1 MKGGGEDM
9 TGEKMGFTT
18 DELDWRSWLR
28 IVDVN
33 EASAEQIT
41 VLEESN
47 SRAKTSEYYLTL
59 IHDTEALRQRSR
71 LFNAVMYGRDGLS
84 RAERELSTVA
94 VSRINGC
101 PYCASVH
108 SRLFIQLAKKPEV
121 IQSLFDKGV
130 DDAELPSREWALV
143 EYAAKLTRHPT
154 QMTAADLEPLRTEGF
169 SDLEILDA
177 THAIAMFAWA
187 NRLMQTLGEPVAKAQ
202 K

>member
-1 MKGGGEDM
+1 M
-9 TGEKMGFTT
+9 TKIGFTT
-18 DELDWRSWLR
+18 DELDWKSWLN
-28 IVDVN
+28 IVDV
-33 EASAEQIT
+33 ESATPEQIA

-59 IHDTEALRQRSR
+59 IHDVEALRQRSR

-84 RAERELSTVA
+84 RPERELSTVA

-108 SRLFIQLAKKPEV
+108 SRLFVQLAKKPEI
-121 IQSLFDKGV
+121 IQSIFDKGV
-130 DDAELPSREWALV
+130 DDADLPPREAALV
-143 EYAAKLTRHPT
+143 EYAAKLTRQPA
-154 QMTAADLEPLRTEGF
+154 QMSAADLEPLRAAGY

-187 NRLMQTLGEPVAKAQ
+187 NRLMQTLGEPVAKQA
-202 K
+202 

>member
-1 MKGGGEDM
+1 MSASSRP
-9 TGEKMGFTT
+9 EKIGFTT
-18 DELDWRSWLR
+18 DELDWASWLVPVE
-28 IVDVN
+28 ID
-33 EASAEQIT
+33 EATPEQIA

-47 SRAKTSEYYLTL
+47 SRAKTSQYYLTL
-59 IHDTEALRQRSR
+59 VHDTEVLRQRSR

-108 SRLFIQLAKKPEV
+108 SRLYIQLAKKPEI
-121 IQSLFDKGV
+121 IQSIFENGV
-130 DDAELPSREWALV
+130 DEAELPARERALADF
-143 EYAAKLTRHPT
+143 AAKLTRHAT
-154 QMTAADLEPLRTEGF
+154 KMSAADLEPLREAGL

-187 NRLMQTLGEPVAKAQ
+187 NRLMQTLGEPVVKNV
-202 K
+202 

>member
-1 MKGGGEDM
+1 M
-9 TGEKMGFTT
+9 TKIGFTT
-18 DELDWRSWLR
+18 DELDWKSWLE
-28 IVDVN
+28 IVDV
-33 EASAEQIT
+33 ESATPEQIA

-59 IHDTEALRQRSR
+59 VHDVEALRQRSR

-84 RAERELSTVA
+84 RPERELSTVA

-108 SRLFIQLAKKPEV
+108 SRLFVQLAKKPEI
-121 IQSLFDKGV
+121 IQSIFDMGV
-130 DDAELPSREWALV
+130 DDADLPPREAALV
-143 EYAAKLTRHPT
+143 EYAAKLTRHPA
-154 QMTAADLEPLRTEGF
+154 QMGAADLEPLRAAGY

-187 NRLMQTLGEPVAKAQ
+187 NRLMQTLGEPVAKQA
-202 K
+202 

>member
-1 MKGGGEDM
+1 MSAAKI
-9 TGEKMGFTT
+9 GFTA
-18 DELDWRSWLR
+18 DELDWVSWLE
-28 IVDVN
+28 IVDLQQAT
-33 EASAEQIT
+33 EEQIA

-47 SRAKTSEYYLTL
+47 SRATTSQYYLTL

-108 SRLFIQLAKKPEV
+108 SRRYIQLAKKPE
-121 IQSLFDKGV
+121 IIECILDKGV
-130 DDAELPSREWALV
+130 DEAELLPRERALV
-143 EYAAKLTRHPT
+143 DYAAKLTRHPAK
-154 QMTAADLEPLRTEGF
+154 MTAADLEPLRAAGF
-169 SDLEILDA
+169 SELEILDA

-187 NRLMQTLGEPVAKAQ
+187 NRLMQTLGEPVAIEATKSGAN
-202 K
+202 

>member
-1 MKGGGEDM
+1 M
-9 TGEKMGFTT
+9 TAAKIGFTT
-18 DELDWRSWLR
+18 DELEWRSWLQV
-28 IVDVN
+28 VDV
-33 EASAEQIT
+33 ESATPEQIE

-47 SRAKTSEYYLTL
+47 SRAKTSQYYLTL

-108 SRLFIQLAKKPEV
+108 SRLFIQLAKKPEI
-121 IQSLFDKGV
+121 IQSIFDKGV
-130 DDAELPSREWALV
+130 DAADVPERERALV
-143 EYAAKLTRHPT
+143 DYAAKLTRQPAK
-154 QMTAADLEPLRTEGF
+154 MSAADLEPLRAAGF

-187 NRLMQTLGEPVAKAQ
+187 NRLMQTLGEPVEK
-202 K
+202 KT

>member
-1 MKGGGEDM
+1 M
-9 TGEKMGFTT
+9 TAAKIGFTT
-18 DELDWRSWLR
+18 DELDWHSWLE
-28 IVDVN
+28 IVDP
-33 EASAEQIT
+33 ATATPEQIA

-84 RAERELSTVA
+84 RPERELSTVGA
-94 VSRINGC
+94 SRINGC

-108 SRLFIQLAKKPEV
+108 SRLYIQLAKKPEI
-121 IQSLFDKGV
+121 IQTIFEKGV
-130 DDAELPSREWALV
+130 DDADLPPRERALID
-143 EYAAKLTRHPT
+143 YAAKLTRQPAA
-154 QMTAADLEPLRTEGF
+154 MSAADLEPSREAGY

-187 NRLMQTLGEPVAKAQ
+187 NRLMQTLGEPVAKQ
-202 K
+202 G